1 MRPGRL
7 ARLGG
12 IAATLGVASCVENL
26 TAPGKCPEFCP
37 SGSIRIVDTLLTMNV
52 SRDSAYRGYV
62 LAHEPAAL
70 AVVDAPGVMD
80 SRAIMVTGA
89 LADAV
94 VLAGDTVTDRIVGSD
109 SLKLTLTL
117 TRRDTGAQNLTLRF
131 YRLPVNLDSTTTFA
145 NVAGAFATA
154 PLRTVNLDSLEAKA
168 TRDTATGNFVFV
180 DPATGD
186 AIAVDTATD
195 RVALTV
201 KFDSLQAPYSAADS
215 GRLGIGLRVAAGG
228 PTSVAIATR
237 ASVVGGARVSWYA
250 TVDSITDSSTTRIHK
265 LPPFPRGVEFE
276 SFVFDPPPAPLDS
289 TLAVGGAPSA
299 RSLLRV
305 DLPRAIRDSS
315 QIVRATLILVPAV
328 AARGAPAD
336 SFIVEAHTV
345 LTDFG
350 AKSPIALDPQ
360 RTDTAMIRI
369 GATDSVRIEVTNLLR
384 LWAVDTI
391 LPTAIMLRAQDEGS
405 NPAEIR
411 FYPSAAQPYRP
422 SLRVTFARRFPF
434 GVP

>member
-12 IAATLGVASCVENL
+12 IAATLGVAACVENL

-37 SGSIRIVDTLLTMNV
+37 SGSIQIVDTLLTTNV
-52 SRDSAYRGYV
+52 SRDSAYRAYV
-62 LAHEPAAL
+62 LAHEAAVM

-80 SRAIMVTGA
+80 SRAIMLTGA
-89 LADAV
+89 LADSV
-94 VLAGDTVTDRIVGSD
+94 VLAGDTVPDRIVGSD
-109 SLKLTLTL
+109 SLKLTVTL
-117 TRRDTGAQNLTLRF
+117 VRRDTAAQDLTLSF
-131 YRLPVNLDSTTTFA
+131 YRLPVTLDSTTTFA
-145 NVAGAFATA
+145 DLAGAFATA
-154 PLRTVNLDSLEAKA
+154 PLRTVNLDSLEAKP
-168 TRDTATGNFVFV
+168 GGV
-180 DPATGD
+180 DSTTGD
-186 AIAVDTATD
+186 AIVVDTATD
-195 RVALTV
+195 RVAVTV

-215 GRLGIGLRVAAGG
+215 GRLGIGVRVSAAG

-237 ASVVGGARVSWYA
+237 ASVVGGAQVAWYA

-265 LPPFPRGVEFE
+265 LPPYPRGVEFE

-289 TLAVGGAPSA
+289 TLAVGGVPSA

-369 GATDSVRIEVTNLLR
+369 GATDSVQIEVTNLLR

-411 FYPSAAQPYRP
+411 FYPSAAPPYRP
-422 SLRVTFARRFPF
+422 SLRVTYARRFPF